1 MWKVIRGCLPT
12 KNIIE
17 PNYRNDPELVA
28 EEFNN
33 FFISVG
39 KITADKVKEPADQNN
54 SHHQDRHM

>member
-12 KNIIE
+12 KNIAE

-33 FFISVG
+33 FFFSVG
-39 KITADKVKEPADQNN
+39 KITADKVKELADQNN
-54 SHHQDRHM
+54 SHHQDRQM